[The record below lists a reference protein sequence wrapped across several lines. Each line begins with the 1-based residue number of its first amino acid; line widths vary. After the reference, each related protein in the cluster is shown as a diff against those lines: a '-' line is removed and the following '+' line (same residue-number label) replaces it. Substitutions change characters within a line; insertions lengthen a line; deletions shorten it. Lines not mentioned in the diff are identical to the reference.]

1 MADCDITKEVEEM
14 LRKFDSNGD
23 GNITFDEV
31 VKRLKETGSKDPLR
45 AASSMFIALDKDKN
59 GIIELKEV
67 EAHKAELGAKKLQKA
82 ITNMCN
88 NFLKDY
94 DTNGDGNI
102 SWDEACD
109 YVNKN
114 NPDAIAPLMIVENFF
129 SELDKDND
137 KVITKKEI
145 KEYVSKYNCLP
156 EQ

>member
-1 MADCDITKEVEEM
+1 MSESEINREVEEM
-14 LRKFDSNGD
+14 MQKFDASGD

-31 VKRLKETGSKDPLR
+31 VKRLRETGSKDPLR

-67 EAHKAELGAKKLQKA
+67 ETHKAELGAKKLQKA
-82 ITNMCN
+82 INNLCN

-94 DTNGDGNI
+94 DTNGDGSI

-109 YVNKN
+109 FVNKN
-114 NPDAIAPLMIVENFF
+114 NPDAIAPLLIVENFF

-145 KEYVSKYNCLP
+145 KEYYTKYNSLP
-156 EQ
+156 DQ